1 MESALT
7 LQSYNNKSTQCDSVL
22 YFVHLYVYSVSD
34 EDFDAV
40 FPSRSTDGYI
50 MVDSLPVLA
59 LSQLTVSMWM
69 KTDTCAEK
77 HTLMIYC
84 TDDHEEEILLKL
96 EKTLIGVPGVLV
108 CKLSITM
115 KDVEYVAFLC

>member
-1 MESALT
+1 MRLCII
-7 LQSYNNKSTQCDSVL
+7 L
-22 YFVHLYVYSVSD
+22 FVHPYVFSVSD

-50 MVDSLPVLA
+50 MVDSLPVLT
-59 LSQLTVSMWM
+59 LSQLTVSLWM

-77 HTLMIYC
+77 HTLMIYS

-96 EKTLIGVPGVLV
+96 EKTLTGVPGVPV
-108 CKLSITM
+108 CKLSITL
-115 KDVEYVAFLC
+115 KDVEYVAFRC